1 MVDAESIT
9 DRLERLERLIELLA
23 DVRSG
28 GKQDYL
34 ADERLR
40 AATERW
46 LQLAEQACI
55 DLGAHLVSELSAPP
69 PADYAG
75 IFRSLADAGQLD
87 PQLASQ
93 LIAMARQR
101 NILVHAYLDIDDEIV
116 FESLDHL
123 DDLRDFAAA
132 VQRLLAADES
142 EV

>member
-1 MVDAESIT
+1 LVDVESIN
-9 DRLERLERLIELLA
+9 DRLERLERLIEQLEQ
-23 DVRSG
+23 VRSG
-28 GKQDYL
+28 GKLEYL

-75 IFRSLADAGQLD
+75 IFRSLADAGHLD
-87 PQLASQ
+87 ANLATR

-101 NILVHAYLDIDDEIV
+101 NILVHAYLKVDDEIV

-123 DDLRDFAAA
+123 GDLREFAAA
-132 VQRLLAADES
+132 VQTLLASDENGA
-142 EV
+142 

>member
-1 MVDAESIT
+1 MVDVESISN
-9 DRLERLERLIELLA
+9 RLERLERLIELLA
-23 DVRSG
+23 AVRSG
-28 GKQDYL
+28 GQPEYL

-55 DLGAHLVSELSAPP
+55 DVGAQLVSELSASP

-75 IFRSLADAGQLD
+75 IFRSLADAGHLD
-87 PQLASQ
+87 DDLASR

-101 NILVHAYLDIDDEIV
+101 NLLVHAYLDVDNEIV

-123 DDLRDFAAA
+123 DDLREFAAA
-132 VQRLLAADES
+132 VES
-142 EV
+142 LIASGQNGV